1 MLNQI
6 VLVGI
11 LKEVKTVGDVRVLVV
26 DVERNFKNS
35 EGFYDRDLINVA
47 AMGTLAQYA
56 EEIGIGS
63 LVGIKGRL
71 ASNDEVVTVVC
82 EKISVLEIEPK

>member
-6 VLVGI
+6 VLVGT
-11 LKEVKTVGDVRVLVV
+11 LKEVKSVDDVKVLVV
-26 DVERNFKNS
+26 DVERNFKNT
-35 EGFYDRDLINVA
+35 EGIYEHDFINVA

-56 EEIGIGS
+56 EDIGIGS

-71 ASNDEVVTVVC
+71 ASNDETVTVVC
-82 EKISVLEIEPK
+82 EKISVLTTE

>member
-6 VLVGI
+6 VLVGT
-11 LKEVKTVGDVRVLVV
+11 LKEVKSAGDVRVLVV
-26 DVERNFKNS
+26 DVERNFKNT
-35 EGFYDRDLINVA
+35 EGVYEYDLINVA

-56 EEIGIGS
+56 EDIGIGS

-71 ASNDEVVTVVC
+71 ASNDETVTVVC
-82 EKISVLEIEPK
+82 EKISILTTE

>member
-11 LKEVKTVGDVRVLVV
+11 LKEIKAVGDIKVLVL
-26 DVERNFKNS
+26 DVERNFKNT
-35 EGFYDRDLINVA
+35 EGVYDHDLIKVA
-47 AMGTLAQYA
+47 AMNTLAEYA
-56 EEIGIGS
+56 EDIGVGS

-71 ASNDEVVTVVC
+71 ASNDETVTVVC
-82 EKISVLEIEPK
+82 EKINKLMAE

>member
-6 VLVGI
+6 VLVGT
-11 LKEVKTVGDVRVLVV
+11 LKEIKAVGDIKVLVL
-26 DVERNFKNS
+26 DVERNFKNT
-35 EGFYDRDLINVA
+35 EGVYEHDLINVA
-47 AMGTLAQYA
+47 AMNTLAEYA
-56 EEIGIGS
+56 ENIGIGS

-82 EKISVLEIEPK
+82 EKISVLTAE